1 MPTQVKRGEAF
12 KDFVEAVWV
21 EEAQASLLMW
31 VPYHFLWRQ
40 DWRMGKGDAKWP
52 HPLHT
57 HNDTLHLWWSELL
70 GGKVTGQKVKM
81 KVVQ

>member
-1 MPTQVKRGEAF
+1 M
-12 KDFVEAVWV
+12 
-21 EEAQASLLMW
+21 EEAQAGLLMW